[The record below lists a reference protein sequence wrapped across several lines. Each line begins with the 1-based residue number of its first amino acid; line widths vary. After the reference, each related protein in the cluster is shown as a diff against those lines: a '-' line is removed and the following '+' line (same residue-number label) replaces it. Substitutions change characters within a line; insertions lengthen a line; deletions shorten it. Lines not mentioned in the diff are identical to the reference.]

1 VELHLDSHHFTHR
14 QPDWRAATLAGL
26 IAGAIFLVLGVFL
39 MTLVAGQGLM
49 EPPRMIAAIIL
60 GRGALQ
66 SPHAFSVGIVLAAFV
81 VHFALAI
88 VLALIVSLIMVSF
101 SLDSSMGMAAL
112 AGAVFG
118 VVVYVINFYGMTQF
132 FPWFAEAR
140 NWVSVLVHIVFGIVA
155 AGVYMKLERR
165 ASNIANRDS
174 GGSP

>member
-1 VELHLDSHHFTHR
+1 
-14 QPDWRAATLAGL
+14 
-26 IAGAIFLVLGVFL
+26 
-39 MTLVAGQGLM
+39 
-49 EPPRMIAAIIL
+49 
-60 GRGALQ
+60 
-66 SPHAFSVGIVLAAFV
+66 
-81 VHFALAI
+81 
-88 VLALIVSLIMVSF
+88 
-101 SLDSSMGMAAL
+101 MGMAAL